1 MSHLNNILHGF
12 GIPLS
17 ALVSVIFGMM
27 ILSFP
32 LGTYTLFNSEIG
44 DDIDYSFPLDQFDIF
59 IAGINLGIPIEY
71 EIGDVFLVFWSIFL
85 ILFVITFLGPR
96 NNFLQ
101 TISQLLTKDKINTDA
116 NYLVNVIKW
125 FSVIVVISGIINF
138 VQESFGIS
146 TLPPEYTN
154 DLTLFLAIT
163 ISPITEELG
172 FRVML
177 IGIPLFLIFAHKSS
191 IKFFFSVLWHPYNN
205 LHIMQHKRAIS
216 IIIVVGLFFGL
227 AHIISGEPWSE
238 GKFAQ
243 ATISGIIIGWVY
255 YRYGLISAILVHWAT
270 NYFIYSYIFFI
281 SDLNQVS
288 IENAISHSMISTLEI
303 ILVATGILSIIML
316 VINYFKTKNQK
327 ELRID

>member
-1 MSHLNNILHGF
+1 MSNLNNILHGI

-17 ALVSVIFGMM
+17 ALISVIFGMM

-32 LGTYTLFNSEIG
+32 LGTYTVFNSNIG
-44 DDIDYSFPLDQFDIF
+44 DDIDYNFPLEKFDVF
-59 IAGINLGIPIEY
+59 IAGLNLGIPFDF
-71 EIGDVFLVFWSIFL
+71 EIGDMFIVFWSIFL
-85 ILFVITFLGPR
+85 ILFVVTFLGPK
-96 NNFLQ
+96 NNFLKS
-101 TISQLLTKDKINTDA
+101 ISNLLNKKKDDSDA
-116 NYLVNVIKW
+116 NYLVNIIKW
-125 FSVIVVISGIINF
+125 FSIIVVISGIINF
-138 VQESFGIS
+138 IQESFGVN
-146 TLPPEYTN
+146 TQPPEYVN

-191 IKFFFSVLWHPYNN
+191 FKFFFSSLWHPYNN
-205 LHIMQHKRAIS
+205 LHIMHHKRVIS

-255 YRYGLISAILVHWAT
+255 YRYGLISAILIHWAT

-288 IENAISHSMISTLEI
+288 IQNAISHSMINTLEI
-303 ILVATGILSIIML
+303 ILVVTGAISITML
-316 VINYFKTKNQK
+316 IIKYLNTKNQK
-327 ELRID
+327 KLSM

>member
-1 MSHLNNILHGF
+1 VINLNNILHGI

-17 ALVSVIFGMM
+17 ALISVVFAMM

-32 LGTYTLFNSEIG
+32 LGTYVIFNSNIG
-44 DDIDYSFPLDQFDIF
+44 DDIDYSFPLEHFDVF
-59 IAGINLGIPIEY
+59 IAGINLGIPIDF
-71 EIGDVFLVFWSIFL
+71 EIGDMFIVFWSIFL
-85 ILFVITFLGPR
+85 ILFVITFLGPKY
-96 NNFLQ
+96 NFLKF
-101 TISQLLTKDKINTDA
+101 INLLLNKQKTDYDA
-116 NYLVNVIKW
+116 NYLVNIIKW
-125 FSVIVVISGIINF
+125 FSVIVVISGVINF
-138 VQESFGIS
+138 IQESFGVT

-154 DLTLFLAIT
+154 DLSLFLAIT
-163 ISPITEELG
+163 VSPITEELG

-191 IKFFFSVLWHPYNN
+191 FRFFFRSLWHPYNN

-216 IIIVVGLFFGL
+216 IIIIVGLFFGL

-281 SDLNQVS
+281 SDLNQIS
-288 IENAISHSMISTLEI
+288 IQNTLSHTMIGTLEI
-303 ILVATGILSIIML
+303 ILVITGVLSIAMIT
-316 VINYFKTKNQK
+316 INYFDKKNQK
-327 ELRID
+327 KLSI

>member
-1 MSHLNNILHGF
+1 MPNLDNILHGI

-17 ALVSVIFGMM
+17 ALTSVIFGMM
-27 ILSFP
+27 VLSFP
-32 LGTYTLFNSEIG
+32 LGTYVVFNSSIG
-44 DDIDYSFPLDQFDIF
+44 DDIDYSFPLEQFDIF
-59 IAGINLGIPIEY
+59 IAGINLGIPFNF
-71 EIGDVFLVFWSIFL
+71 EIGDMFIVFWSIFL
-85 ILFVITFLGPR
+85 ILFIITFLGPKYS
-96 NNFLQ
+96 FLKSINLLLNKQ
-101 TISQLLTKDKINTDA
+101 TTDSDS
-116 NYLVNVIKW
+116 NYLVNIIKW
-125 FSVIVVISGIINF
+125 FSIIVVISGVINF
-138 VQESFGIS
+138 IQESFGVT

-191 IKFFFSVLWHPYNN
+191 FGFFFRSLWHPYRN

-216 IIIVVGLFFGL
+216 IIIAVGLFFGL
-227 AHIISGEPWSE
+227 AHIITGEPWSE

-281 SDLNQVS
+281 SDLNQIS
-288 IENAISHSMISTLEI
+288 IQNVLSNSMIGTFEI
-303 ILVATGILSIIML
+303 ILVITGVLSIAMIT
-316 VINYFKTKNQK
+316 INYFNTKNHK
-327 ELRID
+327 KLSM

>member
-1 MSHLNNILHGF
+1 MPNLNNILHGI

-17 ALVSVIFGMM
+17 ALVSVVFAMM

-32 LGTYTLFNSEIG
+32 LGAYVVFNSNIG
-44 DDIDYSFPLDQFDIF
+44 DDIDYSFPLEQFDVF
-59 IAGINLGIPIEY
+59 IAGINLGIPFDF
-71 EIGDVFLVFWSIFL
+71 EIGDMFIVFWSIFL
-85 ILFVITFLGPR
+85 ILFVITFLGPKY
-96 NNFLQ
+96 NFLKS
-101 TISQLLTKDKINTDA
+101 INLLLNKQKIDSDA
-116 NYLVNVIKW
+116 NYLVNIIKW
-125 FSVIVVISGIINF
+125 FSIIVVISGVINF
-138 VQESFGIS
+138 IQESFGVT

-191 IKFFFSVLWHPYNN
+191 FRFFFKSLWHPYNN

-227 AHIISGEPWSE
+227 AHIITGEPWSE
-238 GKFAQ
+238 GKFTQ

-281 SDLNQVS
+281 SDLNQLS
-288 IENAISHSMISTLEI
+288 IQNVLSHSMIGTLEI
-303 ILVATGILSIIML
+303 ILVITGVLSIVMII
-316 VINYFKTKNQK
+316 INYFNTKNHK
-327 ELRID
+327 KLSI

>member
-1 MSHLNNILHGF
+1 MSHLNNILNGF

-177 IGIPLFLIFAHKSS
+177 IGIPLLLIFAHKSS

-270 NYFIYSYIFFI
+270 NYFIYSYIFFL
-281 SDLNQVS
+281 SDLNQIS
-288 IENAISHSMISTLEI
+288 IQNTLSHSMIVTLELILIVTGIISISMI
-303 ILVATGILSIIML
+303 IL
-316 VINYFKTKNQK
+316 NYFNTKNQK
-327 ELRID
+327 KLSM

>member
-44 DDIDYSFPLDQFDIF
+44 DDIDYSFPLDKFDIF

-138 VQESFGIS
+138 IQESFGIS

-163 ISPITEELG
+163 ISPIT
-172 FRVML
+172 
-177 IGIPLFLIFAHKSS
+177 
-191 IKFFFSVLWHPYNN
+191 
-205 LHIMQHKRAIS
+205 
-216 IIIVVGLFFGL
+216 
-227 AHIISGEPWSE
+227 
-238 GKFAQ
+238 
-243 ATISGIIIGWVY
+243 
-255 YRYGLISAILVHWAT
+255 
-270 NYFIYSYIFFI
+270 
-281 SDLNQVS
+281 
-288 IENAISHSMISTLEI
+288 
-303 ILVATGILSIIML
+303 
-316 VINYFKTKNQK
+316 
-327 ELRID
+327 

>member
-71 EIGDVFLVFWSIFL
+71 EIGDGFLVFWSIFL

-177 IGIPLFLIFAHKSS
+177 IGIPLLLIFAHKSS

-270 NYFIYSYIFFI
+270 NYFIYSYIFFL
-281 SDLNQVS
+281 SDLNQIS
-288 IENAISHSMISTLEI
+288 IQNTLSHSMIVTLELILIVTGIISISMI
-303 ILVATGILSIIML
+303 IL
-316 VINYFKTKNQK
+316 NYFNTKNQK
-327 ELRID
+327 KLSM

>member
-1 MSHLNNILHGF
+1 VSHLNNILHGF

-138 VQESFGIS
+138 IQESFGIS

-270 NYFIYSYIFFI
+270 NYFIYSYIFFL
-281 SDLNQVS
+281 SDLNQIS
-288 IENAISHSMISTLEI
+288 IQNTLSHSMIVTLELILIVTGIISISMI
-303 ILVATGILSIIML
+303 IL
-316 VINYFKTKNQK
+316 NYFNTKNQK
-327 ELRID
+327 KLSM

>member
-255 YRYGLISAILVHWAT
+255 YRNGLISAILVHWAT
-270 NYFIYSYIFFI
+270 NYFIYSYIFFL
-281 SDLNQVS
+281 SDLNQIS
-288 IENAISHSMISTLEI
+288 IQNTLSHSMIVTLELILIVTGIISISMI
-303 ILVATGILSIIML
+303 IL
-316 VINYFKTKNQK
+316 NYFNTKNQK
-327 ELRID
+327 KLSM

>member
-1 MSHLNNILHGF
+1 VPNLNNILHGI

-17 ALVSVIFGMM
+17 ALASVIFGMM

-32 LGTYTLFNSEIG
+32 LGMYLVFNSSIG
-44 DDIDYSFPLDQFDIF
+44 DDIDYSFPLERFDIF
-59 IAGINLGIPIEY
+59 IAGINLGIPFDF
-71 EIGDVFLVFWSIFL
+71 EIGDMFIVFWSIFL
-85 ILFVITFLGPR
+85 ILFIITFLGPKY
-96 NNFLQ
+96 NFLKS
-101 TISQLLTKDKINTDA
+101 INLLLNKQNIDSDA
-116 NYLVNVIKW
+116 NYLVNIIKW
-125 FSVIVVISGIINF
+125 FSIIVVISGVINF
-138 VQESFGIS
+138 IQETFGVT

-163 ISPITEELG
+163 VSPITEELG

-191 IKFFFSVLWHPYNN
+191 FRFFFSSLWHPYNN
-205 LHIMQHKRAIS
+205 LHIMQHKRAIG
-216 IIIVVGLFFGL
+216 IIIAVGLFFGL
-227 AHIISGEPWSE
+227 AHIITGEPWSE

-281 SDLNQVS
+281 SDLNQLS
-288 IENAISHSMISTLEI
+288 IQNVLSHSMIETLEI
-303 ILVATGILSIIML
+303 ILVVTGVLSIVMIT
-316 VINYFKTKNQK
+316 INYFNTKNQK
-327 ELRID
+327 KLSM

>member
-270 NYFIYSYIFFI
+270 NYFIYSYIFFL
-281 SDLNQVS
+281 SDLNQIS
-288 IENAISHSMISTLEI
+288 IQNTLSHSMIVTLELILIVTGIISISMI
-303 ILVATGILSIIML
+303 IL
-316 VINYFKTKNQK
+316 NYFNTKNQK
-327 ELRID
+327 KLNM

>member
-1 MSHLNNILHGF
+1 MPNLNNILRSI

-32 LGTYTLFNSEIG
+32 LGAYVVFNSNIG
-44 DDIDYSFPLDQFDIF
+44 DDIDYNFPLEQFDIF
-59 IAGINLGIPIEY
+59 IAGINLGIPLDF
-71 EIGDVFLVFWSIFL
+71 EIGDMFIIFWSIFL
-85 ILFVITFLGPR
+85 ILFVITFLGPKY
-96 NNFLQ
+96 NFLKS
-101 TISQLLTKDKINTDA
+101 INLLLNKQKTDSDA
-116 NYLVNVIKW
+116 NYLVNIIKW
-125 FSVIVVISGIINF
+125 FSIIVVISGVINF
-138 VQESFGIS
+138 IQESFGIT

-163 ISPITEELG
+163 VSPITEELG

-191 IKFFFSVLWHPYNN
+191 FGFFFRSLWHPYRN

-216 IIIVVGLFFGL
+216 IIIAVGLFFGL
-227 AHIISGEPWSE
+227 AHIITGEPWSE

-281 SDLNQVS
+281 SDLNQIS
-288 IENAISHSMISTLEI
+288 IQNVLSNSMIGTFEI
-303 ILVATGILSIIML
+303 ILVITGVLSIAMIT
-316 VINYFKTKNQK
+316 INYFNTKNHK
-327 ELRID
+327 KLSV

>member
-1 MSHLNNILHGF
+1 MPNLNNILHGF

-17 ALVSVIFGMM
+17 ALVSVIFGLM

-32 LGTYTLFNSEIG
+32 LGTYTVFNSNIG
-44 DDIDYSFPLDQFDIF
+44 DDIDYNFPLEQFDIF
-59 IAGINLGIPIEY
+59 VAGLNLGIPFEF
-71 EIGDVFLVFWSIFL
+71 EVGDMFIVFWSIFL
-85 ILFVITFLGPR
+85 ILFVVTFLGPKI
-96 NNFLQ
+96 NFLK
-101 TISQLLTKDKINTDA
+101 SVNRLLTKEQISPDS
-116 NYLVNVIKW
+116 NYLVNIIKW
-125 FSVIVVISGIINF
+125 FSIIVLISGIINII
-138 VQESFGIS
+138 QESFGIS
-146 TLPPEYTN
+146 TLPPTYEN

-191 IKFFFSVLWHPYNN
+191 IKFFFSALWHPHNN
-205 LHIMQHKRAIS
+205 LHIMENKRVIS
-216 IIIVVGLFFGL
+216 IIVVVGLFFGL

-243 ATISGIIIGWVY
+243 AAISGIIIGWVY

-281 SDLNQVS
+281 SDLNQIS
-288 IENAISHSMISTLEI
+288 IQNALSHSMIGTLEI
-303 ILVATGILSIIML
+303 ILVATGIISLGM
-316 VINYFKTKNQK
+316 VILNYFNQKNQK
-327 ELRID
+327 KLSM

>member
-1 MSHLNNILHGF
+1 MPNLDNILHGI

-17 ALVSVIFGMM
+17 ALASVIFGMM

-32 LGTYTLFNSEIG
+32 LGMYLVFNSSIG
-44 DDIDYSFPLDQFDIF
+44 DDIDYSFPLEQFDIF
-59 IAGINLGIPIEY
+59 IAGINLGIPFDF
-71 EIGDVFLVFWSIFL
+71 EIGDMFIVFWSIFL
-85 ILFVITFLGPR
+85 ILFIITFLGPKYS
-96 NNFLQ
+96 FLKSINLLLNKQ
-101 TISQLLTKDKINTDA
+101 TTDSDS
-116 NYLVNVIKW
+116 NYLVNIIKW
-125 FSVIVVISGIINF
+125 FSIIVVISGVINF
-138 VQESFGIS
+138 IQETFGVT

-191 IKFFFSVLWHPYNN
+191 FGFFFRSLWHPYRN

-216 IIIVVGLFFGL
+216 IIIAVGLFFGL
-227 AHIISGEPWSE
+227 AHIITGEPWSE

-281 SDLNQVS
+281 SDLNQIS
-288 IENAISHSMISTLEI
+288 IQNVLSNSMIGTFEI
-303 ILVATGILSIIML
+303 ILVITGVLSIAMIT
-316 VINYFKTKNQK
+316 INYFNTKNHK
-327 ELRID
+327 KLSI

>member
-1 MSHLNNILHGF
+1 MPNLNNILHGI

-17 ALVSVIFGMM
+17 ALTSVIFGMM
-27 ILSFP
+27 VLSFP
-32 LGTYTLFNSEIG
+32 LGTYVVFNSSIG
-44 DDIDYSFPLDQFDIF
+44 DDIDYSFPLEQFDIF
-59 IAGINLGIPIEY
+59 IAGINLGIPFDF
-71 EIGDVFLVFWSIFL
+71 EIGDMFIVFWSIFL
-85 ILFVITFLGPR
+85 ILFIITFLGPKY
-96 NNFLQ
+96 NFLKS
-101 TISQLLTKDKINTDA
+101 INLLLNKQNTDSDA
-116 NYLVNVIKW
+116 NYLVNIIKW
-125 FSVIVVISGIINF
+125 FSIIVVISGVINF
-138 VQESFGIS
+138 IQETFGVT

-191 IKFFFSVLWHPYNN
+191 FRFFFRSLWHPYNN
-205 LHIMQHKRAIS
+205 LHIMQHRRAIS

-227 AHIISGEPWSE
+227 AHIITGEPWSE

-281 SDLNQVS
+281 SDLNQIS
-288 IENAISHSMISTLEI
+288 IQNVLSHSMIGTLEI
-303 ILVATGILSIIML
+303 ILVITGVLSIAMIT
-316 VINYFKTKNQK
+316 INYFNTKNHK
-327 ELRID
+327 KLSI

>member
-1 MSHLNNILHGF
+1 VPNLDNILHGI

-17 ALVSVIFGMM
+17 ALTSVIFGMM
-27 ILSFP
+27 VLSFP
-32 LGTYTLFNSEIG
+32 LGTYVVFNSSIG
-44 DDIDYSFPLDQFDIF
+44 DDIDYSFPLEQFDIF
-59 IAGINLGIPIEY
+59 IAGINLGIPFDF
-71 EIGDVFLVFWSIFL
+71 EIGDMFIVFWSIFL
-85 ILFVITFLGPR
+85 ILFIITFLGPKYS
-96 NNFLQ
+96 FLKSINLLLNKQ
-101 TISQLLTKDKINTDA
+101 TTDSDS
-116 NYLVNVIKW
+116 NYLVNIIKW
-125 FSVIVVISGIINF
+125 FSIIVVISGVINF
-138 VQESFGIS
+138 IQETFGVT

-191 IKFFFSVLWHPYNN
+191 FGFFFRSLWHPYRN

-216 IIIVVGLFFGL
+216 IIIAVGLFFGL
-227 AHIISGEPWSE
+227 AHIITGEPWSE

-281 SDLNQVS
+281 SDLNQIS
-288 IENAISHSMISTLEI
+288 IQNVLSHSMIGTLEI
-303 ILVATGILSIIML
+303 ILVITGVLSIVMII
-316 VINYFKTKNQK
+316 INYFNTKNHK
-327 ELRID
+327 KLSI

>member
-1 MSHLNNILHGF
+1 VPNLNNILHGI

-17 ALVSVIFGMM
+17 ALVSVVFAMM

-32 LGTYTLFNSEIG
+32 LGAYVVFNSNIG
-44 DDIDYSFPLDQFDIF
+44 DDIDYSFPLEQFDVF
-59 IAGINLGIPIEY
+59 IAGINLGIPFDF
-71 EIGDVFLVFWSIFL
+71 EIGDMFIIFWSIFL
-85 ILFVITFLGPR
+85 ILFVITFLGPKY
-96 NNFLQ
+96 NFLKS
-101 TISQLLTKDKINTDA
+101 INLLLNKQKIDSDA
-116 NYLVNVIKW
+116 NYLVNIIKW
-125 FSVIVVISGIINF
+125 FSIIVVISGVINF
-138 VQESFGIS
+138 IQESFGVT

-191 IKFFFSVLWHPYNN
+191 FRFFFKSLWHPYNN

-216 IIIVVGLFFGL
+216 IIIVVGVFFGL
-227 AHIISGEPWSE
+227 AHIITGEPWSE
-238 GKFAQ
+238 GKFTQ

-281 SDLNQVS
+281 SDLNQLS
-288 IENAISHSMISTLEI
+288 IQNVLSHSMIGTLEI
-303 ILVATGILSIIML
+303 ILVITGVLSIVMII
-316 VINYFKTKNQK
+316 INYFNTKNHK
-327 ELRID
+327 KLSI

>member
-1 MSHLNNILHGF
+1 MPNLDNILHGI

-17 ALVSVIFGMM
+17 ALASVIFGMM
-27 ILSFP
+27 VLSFP
-32 LGTYTLFNSEIG
+32 LGTYVVFNSSIG
-44 DDIDYSFPLDQFDIF
+44 DDIDHSFPLEQFDIF
-59 IAGINLGIPIEY
+59 IAGINLGIPFNF
-71 EIGDVFLVFWSIFL
+71 EIGDMFIVFWSIFL
-85 ILFVITFLGPR
+85 ILFIITFLGPKYS
-96 NNFLQ
+96 FLKSINLLLNKQ
-101 TISQLLTKDKINTDA
+101 TTDSDS
-116 NYLVNVIKW
+116 NYLVNIIKW
-125 FSVIVVISGIINF
+125 FSIIVVISGVINF
-138 VQESFGIS
+138 IQESFGVS

-191 IKFFFSVLWHPYNN
+191 FGFFFRSLWHPYRN

-216 IIIVVGLFFGL
+216 IIIAVGLFFGL
-227 AHIISGEPWSE
+227 AHIITGEPWSE

-281 SDLNQVS
+281 SDLNQIS
-288 IENAISHSMISTLEI
+288 IQNVLSNSMIGTFEI
-303 ILVATGILSIIML
+303 ILVITGVLSIAMIT
-316 VINYFKTKNQK
+316 INYFNTKNHK
-327 ELRID
+327 KLSM

>member
-1 MSHLNNILHGF
+1 VPNLDNILHGI

-17 ALVSVIFGMM
+17 ALASVIFGMM
-27 ILSFP
+27 VLSFP
-32 LGTYTLFNSEIG
+32 LGTYVVFNSSIG
-44 DDIDYSFPLDQFDIF
+44 DDIDYSFPLEQFDIF
-59 IAGINLGIPIEY
+59 IAGINLGIPFNF
-71 EIGDVFLVFWSIFL
+71 EIGDMFIVFWSIFL
-85 ILFVITFLGPR
+85 ILFIITFLGPKYS
-96 NNFLQ
+96 FLKSINLLLNKQ
-101 TISQLLTKDKINTDA
+101 TTDSDS
-116 NYLVNVIKW
+116 NYLVNIIKW
-125 FSVIVVISGIINF
+125 FSIIVVISGVINF
-138 VQESFGIS
+138 IQESFGVT

-191 IKFFFSVLWHPYNN
+191 FGFFFRSLWHPYNN

-216 IIIVVGLFFGL
+216 IIIAVGLFFGL
-227 AHIISGEPWSE
+227 AHIITGEPWSE

-281 SDLNQVS
+281 SDLNQIS
-288 IENAISHSMISTLEI
+288 IQNVLSNSMIGTFEI
-303 ILVATGILSIIML
+303 ILVITGVLSIAMIT
-316 VINYFKTKNQK
+316 INYFNTKNHK
-327 ELRID
+327 KLSM

>member
-1 MSHLNNILHGF
+1 MPNLNNILHGI

-17 ALVSVIFGMM
+17 ALVSVVFAMM

-32 LGTYTLFNSEIG
+32 LGAYVVFNSNIG
-44 DDIDYSFPLDQFDIF
+44 DDIDYSFPLEQFDVF
-59 IAGINLGIPIEY
+59 IAGINLGIPFDF
-71 EIGDVFLVFWSIFL
+71 EIGDMFIIFWSIFL
-85 ILFVITFLGPR
+85 ILFVITFLGPKY
-96 NNFLQ
+96 NFLKS
-101 TISQLLTKDKINTDA
+101 INLLLNKQKIDSDA
-116 NYLVNVIKW
+116 NYLVNIIKW
-125 FSVIVVISGIINF
+125 FSIIVVISGVINF
-138 VQESFGIS
+138 IQESFGVT

-191 IKFFFSVLWHPYNN
+191 FRFFFKSLWHPYNN

-216 IIIVVGLFFGL
+216 IIIVVGVFFGL
-227 AHIISGEPWSE
+227 AHIITGEPWSE
-238 GKFAQ
+238 GKFTQ

-281 SDLNQVS
+281 SDLNQLS
-288 IENAISHSMISTLEI
+288 IQNVLSHSMIGTLEI
-303 ILVATGILSIIML
+303 ILVITGVLSIVMII
-316 VINYFKTKNQK
+316 INYFNTKNHK
-327 ELRID
+327 KLSI

>member
-1 MSHLNNILHGF
+1 MPNLNNILHGI

-17 ALVSVIFGMM
+17 ALASVIFGMM

-32 LGTYTLFNSEIG
+32 LGMYLVFNSSIG
-44 DDIDYSFPLDQFDIF
+44 DDIDYSFPLERFDIF
-59 IAGINLGIPIEY
+59 IAGINLGIPFDF
-71 EIGDVFLVFWSIFL
+71 EIGDMFIVFWSIFL
-85 ILFVITFLGPR
+85 ILFIITFLGPKY
-96 NNFLQ
+96 NFLKS
-101 TISQLLTKDKINTDA
+101 INLLLNKQNIDSDA
-116 NYLVNVIKW
+116 NYLVNIIKW
-125 FSVIVVISGIINF
+125 FSIIVVISGVINF
-138 VQESFGIS
+138 IQETFGVT

-163 ISPITEELG
+163 VSPITEELG

-191 IKFFFSVLWHPYNN
+191 FRFFFSSLWHPYNN
-205 LHIMQHKRAIS
+205 LHIMQHKRAIG
-216 IIIVVGLFFGL
+216 IIIAVGLFFGL
-227 AHIISGEPWSE
+227 AHIITGEPWSE

-281 SDLNQVS
+281 SDLNQLS
-288 IENAISHSMISTLEI
+288 IQNVLSHSMIETLEI
-303 ILVATGILSIIML
+303 ILVVTGVLSIVMIT
-316 VINYFKTKNQK
+316 INYFNTKNQK
-327 ELRID
+327 KLSM

>member
-1 MSHLNNILHGF
+1 MPNLNNILRSI

-32 LGTYTLFNSEIG
+32 LGAYVVFNSNIG
-44 DDIDYSFPLDQFDIF
+44 DDIDYNFPLEQFDIF
-59 IAGINLGIPIEY
+59 IAGINLGIPLDF
-71 EIGDVFLVFWSIFL
+71 EIGDMFIIFWSIFL
-85 ILFVITFLGPR
+85 ILFVITFLGPKY
-96 NNFLQ
+96 NFLKS
-101 TISQLLTKDKINTDA
+101 INLLLNKQKTDSDA
-116 NYLVNVIKW
+116 NYLVNIIKW
-125 FSVIVVISGIINF
+125 FSIIVVISGVINF
-138 VQESFGIS
+138 IQESFGIT

-163 ISPITEELG
+163 VSPITEELG

-191 IKFFFSVLWHPYNN
+191 FRFFFRSLWHPYNN

-216 IIIVVGLFFGL
+216 IIIAVGLFFGL
-227 AHIISGEPWSE
+227 AHIITGEPWSE

-281 SDLNQVS
+281 SDLNQIS
-288 IENAISHSMISTLEI
+288 IQNVLSHSMIGTLEI
-303 ILVATGILSIIML
+303 ILVVTGVLSIAMIT
-316 VINYFKTKNQK
+316 INYFNTKNHK
-327 ELRID
+327 KLSV

>member
-1 MSHLNNILHGF
+1 MPNLNNILRSI

-32 LGTYTLFNSEIG
+32 LGAYVVFNSNIG
-44 DDIDYSFPLDQFDIF
+44 DDIDYNFPLEQFDIF
-59 IAGINLGIPIEY
+59 IAGINLGIPLDF
-71 EIGDVFLVFWSIFL
+71 EIGDMFIIFWSIFL
-85 ILFVITFLGPR
+85 ILFVITFLGPKY
-96 NNFLQ
+96 NFLKS
-101 TISQLLTKDKINTDA
+101 INLLLNKQKTDSDA
-116 NYLVNVIKW
+116 NYLVNIIKW
-125 FSVIVVISGIINF
+125 FSIIVVISGVINF
-138 VQESFGIS
+138 IQESFGIT

-191 IKFFFSVLWHPYNN
+191 FRFFFRSLWHPYNN

-216 IIIVVGLFFGL
+216 IIIAVGLFFGL
-227 AHIISGEPWSE
+227 AHIITGEPWSE

-281 SDLNQVS
+281 SDLNQIS
-288 IENAISHSMISTLEI
+288 IQNVLSHSMIGTLEI
-303 ILVATGILSIIML
+303 ILVVTGVLSIAMIT
-316 VINYFKTKNQK
+316 INYFNTKNHK
-327 ELRID
+327 KLSI